1 MFDPLSRYYTITQYT
16 VTDRQGRTVTVVA
29 VPPAPQLDL
38 LGYHVL
44 KQGQRL
50 DHLANKYNKDPA
62 GFWRI
67 CELNDVMLAEDL
79 TEQTEI
85 AIPQISQ

>member
-1 MFDPLSRYYTITQYT
+1 MFGKKSRYLNAPQYQM
-16 VTDRQGRTVTVVA
+16 TDRQGRTVTVVS
-29 VPPAPQLDL
+29 VPPPPPLTL
-38 LGYHVL
+38 LGYHIL

-67 CELNDVMLAEDL
+67 CELGDVMLAEDL
-79 TEQTEI
+79 TEQATI
-85 AIPQISQ
+85 AIPQIS

>member
-1 MFDPLSRYYTITQYT
+1 MFDPLSRYYPVPQYT
-16 VTDRQGRTVTVVA
+16 LKDRQGRTVTVVG
-29 VPPAPQLDL
+29 VPPAPRLSL